1 MKKEEKIN
9 YKIDGDVLK
18 NYVEAINSIKEPMSR
33 IKDQLNQL
41 SKPMQ
46 ELSKSLNN
54 SMKPIIEA
62 SRVASNS
69 LEPIKKIGEQL
80 NESLKP
86 IQEQLKNINTM
97 SNAIKE
103 LSIKFPNEQ
112 SKIFTD
118 TIKQIMNV
126 NNGML
131 STRMIEPLNISRQY
145 LSIMESNKDIEK
157 VSRGIYLSPSAF
169 EDSYFSF
176 QQKYKKAIFSHMNAL
191 YFYGMTEEF
200 PYNYTV
206 TVPQSYHVDTVNEK
220 CNVFYVS
227 EDIYELGVVEIETP
241 NGNKVRAY
249 DKERCICDIIRSKGR
264 MDSEQVKKTIKQYI
278 QCKDKDIAKLSEYS
292 KKMGINDKVM
302 KMVGESYYE

>member
-9 YKIDGDVLK
+9 YKIDSNVLK
-18 NYVEAINSIKEPMSR
+18 NYVNAINSIKAPMNQ
-33 IKDQLNQL
+33 IKKQLNQL
-41 SKPMQ
+41 SKPMK
-46 ELSKSLNN
+46 EMSNLINE
-54 SMKPIIEA
+54 SMKPIQE
-62 SRVASNS
+62 
-69 LEPIKKIGEQL
+69 E
-80 NESLKP
+80 LKS
-86 IQEQLKNINTM
+86 INTM
-97 SNAIKE
+97 SNVIKE

-112 SKIFTD
+112 AKILTD
-118 TIKQIMNV
+118 TIKQIMNT

-145 LSIMESNKDIEK
+145 LSIMENNNDIEK
-157 VSRGIYLSPSAF
+157 VSRGIYLSPNAF

-176 QQKYKKAIFSHMNAL
+176 QQKYKKAIFSHMNSL

-227 EDIYELGVVEIETP
+227 DDIYELGIVEIETP

-264 MDSEQVKKTIKQYI
+264 MDSEQVKKTIKQYM
-278 QCKDKDIAKLSEYS
+278 QSRDKDMAKLSEYS
-292 KKMGINDKVM
+292 KNMGINKKVM
-302 KMVGESYYE
+302 EMVGGYYE

>member
-1 MKKEEKIN
+1 MKKEKKIN
-9 YKIDGDVLK
+9 YKIDSNVLK
-18 NYVEAINSIKEPMSR
+18 NYVEAINSIKEPMSQ
-33 IKDQLNQL
+33 IKEQLNRF
-41 SKPMQ
+41 SKTMQ
-46 ELSKSLNN
+46 ELEKS
-54 SMKPIIEA
+54 
-62 SRVASNS
+62 
-69 LEPIKKIGEQL
+69 L

-86 IQEQLKNINTM
+86 LQEQLKSINTM
-97 SNAIKE
+97 SNAIKK
-103 LSIKFPNEQ
+103 LSINYPNEQ

-118 TIKQIMNV
+118 TIKQIVNT

-145 LSIMESNKDIEK
+145 LSIMEKNKDIEK
-157 VSRGIYLSPSAF
+157 ISRGIYLSPNVF

-206 TVPQSYHVDTVNEK
+206 TVPQSYHVGKVNEK

-227 EDIYELGVVEIETP
+227 DDIYEIGVTEVETP
-241 NGNKVRAY
+241 SGNKVRAY

-264 MDSEQVKKTIKQYI
+264 MDPEQVKKSIKQYI
-278 QCKDKDIAKLSEYS
+278 QSKDKNVAKLSDYAKRMGIS
-292 KKMGINDKVM
+292 KKVM
-302 KMVGESYYE
+302 EMVGIYYE

>member
-9 YKIDGDVLK
+9 YKIDSNVLK
-18 NYVEAINSIKEPMSR
+18 NYVNAINSIKAPMNQ
-33 IKDQLNQL
+33 IKKQLDQL
-41 SKPMQ
+41 SKPMK
-46 ELSKSLNN
+46 EMSNLINE
-54 SMKPIIEA
+54 SMKPIQEELKSI
-62 SRVASNS
+62 NS
-69 LEPIKKIGEQL
+69 
-80 NESLKP
+80 
-86 IQEQLKNINTM
+86 M
-97 SNAIKE
+97 SNVIKE

-112 SKIFTD
+112 AKILTD
-118 TIKQIMNV
+118 TIKQIMNT
-126 NNGML
+126 NNGMI

-145 LSIMESNKDIEK
+145 LSIMENNNDIEK

-227 EDIYELGVVEIETP
+227 DDIYELGIVEIETP

-264 MDSEQVKKTIKQYI
+264 MDSEQVKKTIKQYM
-278 QCKDKDIAKLSEYS
+278 QSRDKDMAKLSEYS
-292 KKMGINDKVM
+292 KNMGINKKVM
-302 KMVGESYYE
+302 EIVGGFYE

>member
-9 YKIDGDVLK
+9 YKIDSNVLK
-18 NYVEAINSIKEPMSR
+18 NYVKAINSIKAPMNQ
-33 IKDQLNQL
+33 IKEQLDQL
-41 SKPMQ
+41 SKPMK
-46 ELSKSLNN
+46 ELSNSINE

-62 SRVASNS
+62 SKVVSKS
-69 LEPIKKIGEQL
+69 LEPIRKIGEQL

-86 IQEQLKNINTM
+86 IQEELKSINTM
-97 SNAIKE
+97 SNVIKE
-103 LSIKFPNEQ
+103 LLIKYPNEQ
-112 SKIFTD
+112 AKIFTD
-118 TIKQIMNV
+118 TIKQIMNT

-145 LSIMESNKDIEK
+145 LSIMENNNDIEK

-176 QQKYKKAIFSHMNAL
+176 QQKYKKSIFSHMNAL

-227 EDIYELGVVEIETP
+227 DDIYELGIVEIETP
-241 NGNKVRAY
+241 NGNKVRTY

-264 MDSEQVKKTIKQYI
+264 MDSEQVKKTIKQYM
-278 QCKDKDIAKLSEYS
+278 QSRDKDIAKLSEYS
-292 KKMGINDKVM
+292 KKMGINKKVM
-302 KMVGESYYE
+302 EMVGGYYE

>member
-9 YKIDGDVLK
+9 YKIDSNVLK
-18 NYVEAINSIKEPMSR
+18 NYVNAINSIKAPMNQ
-33 IKDQLNQL
+33 IKKQLAQL
-41 SKPMQ
+41 SKPMK
-46 ELSKSLNN
+46 EMSNLINE
-54 SMKPIIEA
+54 SMKPI
-62 SRVASNS
+62 
-69 LEPIKKIGEQL
+69 
-80 NESLKP
+80 
-86 IQEQLKNINTM
+86 QEELKNINTM
-97 SNAIKE
+97 SNVIKE

-112 SKIFTD
+112 AKILTD
-118 TIKQIMNV
+118 TIKQIMKT
-126 NNGML
+126 NNGMI

-145 LSIMESNKDIEK
+145 LSIMKNNNDIEK

-227 EDIYELGVVEIETP
+227 DDIYELGIVEIETP

-264 MDSEQVKKTIKQYI
+264 MDSEQVKKTIKQYM
-278 QCKDKDIAKLSEYS
+278 QSKDKDMAKLSEYS
-292 KKMGINDKVM
+292 KNMGINKKVM
-302 KMVGESYYE
+302 EMVSGFYE

>member
-9 YKIDGDVLK
+9 YKIDSNVLK
-18 NYVEAINSIKEPMSR
+18 NYVNAINSIKAPMNQ
-33 IKDQLNQL
+33 IKKQLDQL
-41 SKPMQ
+41 SKPMK
-46 ELSKSLNN
+46 EMSNLINE
-54 SMKPIIEA
+54 SMKPIQE
-62 SRVASNS
+62 
-69 LEPIKKIGEQL
+69 E
-80 NESLKP
+80 LKS
-86 IQEQLKNINTM
+86 INTM
-97 SNAIKE
+97 SNVIKE

-112 SKIFTD
+112 AKILTD
-118 TIKQIMNV
+118 TIKQIMKT
-126 NNGML
+126 NNGMI

-145 LSIMESNKDIEK
+145 LSIMENNNDIEK

-227 EDIYELGVVEIETP
+227 DDIYELGIVEIETP

-264 MDSEQVKKTIKQYI
+264 MDSEQVKKTIKQYM
-278 QCKDKDIAKLSEYS
+278 QSRDKDMAKLSEYS
-292 KKMGINDKVM
+292 KNMGINKKVM
-302 KMVGESYYE
+302 EIVGGSYE

>member
-9 YKIDGDVLK
+9 YKIDSDVLK
-18 NYVEAINSIKEPMSR
+18 NYVEAINSIKEPMSQ

-41 SKPMQ
+41 TKPMQ
-46 ELSKSLNN
+46 ELSKSL
-54 SMKPIIEA
+54 KPMQE
-62 SRVASNS
+62 
-69 LEPIKKIGEQL
+69 E
-80 NESLKP
+80 LKR
-86 IQEQLKNINTM
+86 ISTM

-103 LSIKFPNEQ
+103 LSIKYPNEQ
-112 SKIFTD
+112 SKILTD
-118 TIKQIMNV
+118 TIKQIMNT

-145 LSIMESNKDIEK
+145 LSIMENNNEIEK

-206 TVPQSYHVDTVNEK
+206 TVPQRYHVDTVNEK

-227 EDIYELGVVEIETP
+227 DDIYEIGVTEVETP
-241 NGNKVRAY
+241 SGNKVRAY

-264 MDSEQVKKTIKQYI
+264 TDPEQVKKSVKQYI
-278 QCKDKDIAKLSEYS
+278 QSKDKNIAKLSDYA
-292 KKMGINDKVM
+292 KRMGISEKVM
-302 KMVGESYYE
+302 EMVGVYYE

>member
-9 YKIDGDVLK
+9 YKIDSDVLK

-33 IKDQLNQL
+33 IKEQLNQL

-69 LEPIKKIGEQL
+69 LEPIKKIGKQL

-86 IQEQLKNINTM
+86 MQEQLKSINIM

-145 LSIMESNKDIEK
+145 LSVMESNNDIEK

-227 EDIYELGVVEIETP
+227 EDIYELGVIEIETP

-278 QCKDKDIAKLSEYS
+278 QRKDKDIAKLSEYS

-302 KMVGESYYE
+302 EMVGGSYYE

>member
-9 YKIDGDVLK
+9 YKIDSNVLK
-18 NYVEAINSIKEPMSR
+18 NYVNAINSIKAPMNQ
-33 IKDQLNQL
+33 IKKQLDQL
-41 SKPMQ
+41 SKPMK
-46 ELSKSLNN
+46 EMSNLINE
-54 SMKPIIEA
+54 SMKPIQE
-62 SRVASNS
+62 
-69 LEPIKKIGEQL
+69 E
-80 NESLKP
+80 LKS
-86 IQEQLKNINTM
+86 INTM
-97 SNAIKE
+97 SNVIKE

-112 SKIFTD
+112 AKILTD
-118 TIKQIMNV
+118 TIKQIMKT
-126 NNGML
+126 NNGMI

-145 LSIMESNKDIEK
+145 LSIMENSNDIEK

-227 EDIYELGVVEIETP
+227 DDIYELGIVEIETP

-264 MDSEQVKKTIKQYI
+264 MDSEQVKKTIKQYM
-278 QCKDKDIAKLSEYS
+278 QSRDKDMAKLSEYS
-292 KKMGINDKVM
+292 KNMGINKKVM
-302 KMVGESYYE
+302 EIVGGFYE

>member
-9 YKIDGDVLK
+9 YKIDSNVLK
-18 NYVEAINSIKEPMSR
+18 NYVNAINLIKAPMNQ
-33 IKDQLNQL
+33 IKKQLDQL
-41 SKPMQ
+41 SKPMK
-46 ELSKSLNN
+46 EMSNLINE
-54 SMKPIIEA
+54 SMKPIQE
-62 SRVASNS
+62 
-69 LEPIKKIGEQL
+69 E
-80 NESLKP
+80 LKS
-86 IQEQLKNINTM
+86 INTM
-97 SNAIKE
+97 SNVIKE
-103 LSIKFPNEQ
+103 LSIKFPNEHA
-112 SKIFTD
+112 KILTD
-118 TIKQIMNV
+118 TIKQIMKT
-126 NNGML
+126 NNGMI

-145 LSIMESNKDIEK
+145 LSIMENNNDIEK

-227 EDIYELGVVEIETP
+227 DDVYELGIVEIETP

-264 MDSEQVKKTIKQYI
+264 MDSEQVKKTIKQYM
-278 QCKDKDIAKLSEYS
+278 QSRDKDMAKLSEYS
-292 KKMGINDKVM
+292 KNMGINKKVM
-302 KMVGESYYE
+302 EMVGGFYE

>member
-9 YKIDGDVLK
+9 YKIDSDVLK

-33 IKDQLNQL
+33 IKVQLNQL

-69 LEPIKKIGEQL
+69 LKPIKKIGEQL

-86 IQEQLKNINTM
+86 IQEQLKSINTM

-118 TIKQIMNV
+118 AIKQIMNV

-145 LSIMESNKDIEK
+145 LSIMESNNNIEK

-278 QCKDKDIAKLSEYS
+278 QCKDKDTAKLSEYS

-302 KMVGESYYE
+302 EMVGGSYYE

>member
-9 YKIDGDVLK
+9 YKIDSGVLK

-41 SKPMQ
+41 SQPMQ

-80 NESLKP
+80 NESLNP
-86 IQEQLKNINTM
+86 IQEQLKSINTM

-131 STRMIEPLNISRQY
+131 STRMIEPLNISIQY
-145 LSIMESNKDIEK
+145 LSNMESNNDIEK

-278 QCKDKDIAKLSEYS
+278 QCKDKDITKLSEYS

-302 KMVGESYYE
+302 EMVGGSYYE

>member
-9 YKIDGDVLK
+9 YKIDSNVLK
-18 NYVEAINSIKEPMSR
+18 NYVNAINSIKAPMNQ
-33 IKDQLNQL
+33 IKKQLNQL
-41 SKPMQ
+41 SKPMK
-46 ELSKSLNN
+46 EMSNLINE
-54 SMKPIIEA
+54 SMKPI
-62 SRVASNS
+62 
-69 LEPIKKIGEQL
+69 
-80 NESLKP
+80 
-86 IQEQLKNINTM
+86 QEELKNINTM
-97 SNAIKE
+97 SNVIKE
-103 LSIKFPNEQ
+103 LLIKYPNEQ
-112 SKIFTD
+112 AKILTD
-118 TIKQIMNV
+118 TIKQIMNT

-145 LSIMESNKDIEK
+145 LSIMENNNDIEK
-157 VSRGIYLSPSAF
+157 VSRGIYLSPNAF

-227 EDIYELGVVEIETP
+227 DDIYELGIVEIETP

-264 MDSEQVKKTIKQYI
+264 MDSEQVKKTIKQYM
-278 QCKDKDIAKLSEYS
+278 QSRDKDMAKLSEYS
-292 KKMGINDKVM
+292 KNMGINKKVM
-302 KMVGESYYE
+302 EMVGGFYE

>member
-9 YKIDGDVLK
+9 YKIDSNVLK
-18 NYVEAINSIKEPMSR
+18 NYVKAINSIKAPMNQ
-33 IKDQLNQL
+33 IKEQLDQL
-41 SKPMQ
+41 SKPMK
-46 ELSKSLNN
+46 ELSNSINE

-62 SRVASNS
+62 SKVVSKS
-69 LEPIKKIGEQL
+69 LEPIRKIGEQL

-86 IQEQLKNINTM
+86 IQEELKSINTM
-97 SNAIKE
+97 SNVIKE
-103 LSIKFPNEQ
+103 LSIKYPNEQ
-112 SKIFTD
+112 AKILTD
-118 TIKQIMNV
+118 TIKQIMNT
-126 NNGML
+126 NNGMI

-145 LSIMESNKDIEK
+145 LSIMENNNDIEK

-176 QQKYKKAIFSHMNAL
+176 QQKYKKSIFSHMNAL

-227 EDIYELGVVEIETP
+227 DDIYELGIVEIETP
-241 NGNKVRAY
+241 NGNKVRTY

-264 MDSEQVKKTIKQYI
+264 MDSEQVKKTIKQYM
-278 QCKDKDIAKLSEYS
+278 QSRDKDIAKLSEYS
-292 KKMGINDKVM
+292 KKMGINKKVM
-302 KMVGESYYE
+302 EMVGGYYE

>member
-9 YKIDGDVLK
+9 YKIDSDVLK
-18 NYVEAINSIKEPMSR
+18 NYVEAINSIKEPMSQ
-33 IKDQLNQL
+33 IKDHLNQITM
-41 SKPMQ
+41 PMK
-46 ELSKSLNN
+46 ELSKSLNE

-62 SRVASNS
+62 RKAASK
-69 LEPIKKIGEQL
+69 P
-80 NESLKP
+80 LKP
-86 IQEQLKNINTM
+86 IQEKLKIINTM

-103 LSIKFPNEQ
+103 LSIKYPNEQ
-112 SKIFTD
+112 AKILTD
-118 TIKQIMNV
+118 TIKQIMNT

-145 LSIMESNKDIEK
+145 LSIMQNNNDIEK

-200 PYNYTV
+200 PYNYTI

-227 EDIYELGVVEIETP
+227 DDIYELGVVEIETP

-249 DKERCICDIIRSKGR
+249 NKERCICDIIRSKGR
-264 MDSEQVKKTIKQYI
+264 MDSEQVKKTIKQYM
-278 QCKDKDIAKLSEYS
+278 QSRDKDIAKLSEYS
-292 KKMGINDKVM
+292 KKMGINKKVM
-302 KMVGESYYE
+302 EMVGGYYE

>member
-9 YKIDGDVLK
+9 YKIESDVLK
-18 NYVEAINSIKEPMSR
+18 NYVEAINSIKEPMR
-33 IKDQLNQL
+33 QIKNQL
-41 SKPMQ
+41 HQLTMPMQ
-46 ELSKSLNN
+46 ELDKSFNE

-62 SRVASNS
+62 SKATSK
-69 LEPIKKIGEQL
+69 P
-80 NESLKP
+80 LKS
-86 IQEQLKNINTM
+86 IQKELKSINTM
-97 SNAIKE
+97 SNVIKE
-103 LSIKFPNEQ
+103 LSIKYPNNQ
-112 SKIFTD
+112 SKIFID
-118 TIKQIMNV
+118 TIKQIMDT

-145 LSIMESNKDIEK
+145 LSIMENNNEIEK

-206 TVPQSYHVDTVNEK
+206 TVSQSYHVDTVNEK

-227 EDIYELGVVEIETP
+227 DDIYEIGVVEVETP
-241 NGNKVRAY
+241 SGNKVRAY

-264 MDSEQVKKTIKQYI
+264 MDSEQVKKTIKQYMRSR
-278 QCKDKDIAKLSEYS
+278 DKDIAKLYDYAKRMRISE
-292 KKMGINDKVM
+292 KVM
-302 KMVGESYYE
+302 EMVGIYYE

>member
-9 YKIDGDVLK
+9 YKIDSNVLK
-18 NYVEAINSIKEPMSR
+18 NYVNAINSIKAPMNQ
-33 IKDQLNQL
+33 IKEQLNQL
-41 SKPMQ
+41 SKLMK
-46 ELSKSLNN
+46 ELSN
-54 SMKPIIEA
+54 SIY
-62 SRVASNS
+62 
-69 LEPIKKIGEQL
+69 
-80 NESLKP
+80 ESTKP
-86 IQEQLKNINTM
+86 IQEELKSINTM
-97 SNAIKE
+97 SSAIKE
-103 LSIKFPNEQ
+103 LLIKYPNEQ
-112 SKIFTD
+112 AKILTD
-118 TIKQIMNV
+118 TIKQIMNT

-145 LSIMESNKDIEK
+145 LSIMENNNDIEK
-157 VSRGIYLSPSAF
+157 VSRGIYLSPNAF

-227 EDIYELGVVEIETP
+227 DDIYELGIVEIETP

-264 MDSEQVKKTIKQYI
+264 MDSEQVKKTIKQYM
-278 QCKDKDIAKLSEYS
+278 QSRDKDIVKLSEYS
-292 KKMGINDKVM
+292 KKIGINKKVM
-302 KMVGESYYE
+302 EMVGGYYE